1 MCIGVSSF
9 LKLLIG
15 KKPFSL
21 LQNTRHG
28 FVAPL
33 FLSSISILNISY
45 LFSFVNRFLIKISK
59 KLLNKVHALLNMTN
73 DKTKK
78 KAENN
83 FLLSHK

>member
-28 FVAPL
+28 SVAPL

-45 LFSFVNRFLIKISK
+45 SFSFVNRFLIKISK
-59 KLLNKVHALLNMTN
+59 NILNKIVCLCTMHNKN
-73 DKTKK
+73 ENQYKNNTKK
-78 KAENN
+78 QR
-83 FLLSHK
+83 